1 MGRFQ
6 FTPLHERQRGSRAC
20 RKMPSYFNSR
30 LYMRGSLL
38 ANKLIQRSSNFNSRL
53 YMRGS
58 LSQGTLSQSP
68 PIFQF
73 TPLHERQPLRRAS
86 RHIDALFQFTP
97 LHERQQY
104 DQLLERLEI
113 KFQFTPLHERQPGGS
128 AATAGRKDFNSRLYM
143 RGSTECPQTGITAC
157 NFNSRLYMR
166 GSPAIQP
173 RISILSLFQFTP
185 LHERQLGETV
195 GKRKKSIISI
205 HAST

>member
-1 MGRFQ
+1 
-6 FTPLHERQRGSRAC
+6 
-20 RKMPSYFNSR
+20 MPSYFNSR

-73 TPLHERQPLRRAS
+73 TPLHERQLREFVDDSDFYDFNS
-86 RHIDALFQFTP
+86 RLYMRGSQGIRTRKRVHF
-97 LHERQQY
+97 
-104 DQLLERLEI
+104 